1 MFRNM
6 TIVAVLGVAMLGV
19 ATVAMPGVAQPAFAQ
34 GVTASSRQ
42 LTGDAANAMV
52 MAAVE
57 QCRKDGYKVAA
68 AIVDRA
74 GNLQAYLRDT
84 GAGPQTA
91 ETSRRKAF
99 TSAAFGITSGEFAS
113 RMANP
118 ASAGLKDLAGVI
130 ALGGGVPIKAGNE
143 VIGGIGVGGAPG
155 ADKDEACATAGLQ
168 KIADQL
174 K

>member
-1 MFRNM
+1 MFRHP
-6 TIVAVLGVAMLGV
+6 TIV
-19 ATVAMPGVAQPAFAQ
+19 ATVAMLAAAQPAFAQ
-34 GVTASSRQ
+34 GAVVSSRQ
-42 LTGDAANAMV
+42 LSGDAANAIV
-52 MAAVE
+52 VAAVE

-74 GNLQAYLRDT
+74 GNLQAYLRDS
-84 GAGPQTA
+84 GAGPQTF

-99 TSAAFGITSGEFAS
+99 TSAAFGITSAEFAA

-118 ASAGLKDLAGVI
+118 ASAGLKDVPGVI
-130 ALGGGVPIKAGNE
+130 ALAGGVAIKAGNE

-155 ADKDEACATAGLQ
+155 GDKDEACAAAGLA